1 LHHIAKKETKLSAK
15 VGGAAAV
22 GKRLHVSR
30 RTVFNL
36 EKIGLPK
43 LGPGRYDL
51 DACEK
56 WYSDYSAKEGLPPE
70 VAVQRARWLAAKAS
84 REELMLAK
92 ERGELVPVAVPTK
105 AWGAMI
111 QASRSKLLAL
121 PNRLAPQIVSCNSI
135 AEVSEALRAAI
146 YECLDELA
154 EPETARRISKTAFP
168 DEPITP
174 SRGRDRRR
182 TR

>member
-43 LGPGRYDL
+43 LGPGKYDL
-51 DACEK
+51 AACEK
-56 WYSDYSAKEGLPPE
+56 WYSDYSAKEGLPPD

-92 ERGELVPVAVPTK
+92 ERGELVPVAVATK

-135 AEVSEALRAAI
+135 VEVSEALRAGI
-146 YECLDELA
+146 YEVLDELA
-154 EPETARRISKTAFP
+154 APETAGKILKQAFP
-168 DEPITP
+168 DDPTTDHA
-174 SRGRDRRR
+174 SRGERR